1 MTTKNT
7 SPIRTCNICHEPKPL
22 SEFYPHLGTRRCKK
36 CINHK
41 NTEYQRKRRIK
52 LNNSRHGFPSYK
64 IVTEANWKNQ
74 GIVFNGKKFTLEIYN
89 LLLQIQNHRCYLCE
103 GTDIMIRFS
112 VDHNHETGEVRG
124 LLCHGCNMAVGIF
137 EKKGHYRSAW
147 HENKIKEYLENPPIR
162 HLIGEKILVEEN
174 GNA

>member
-1 MTTKNT
+1 MFYFQNG
-7 SPIRTCNICHEPKPL
+7 KPRSWCKVCENKDKTEHRHKMIQKTGNPRWGL
-22 SEFYPHLGTRRCKK
+22 TPHKQLAEC
-36 CINHK
+36 
-41 NTEYQRKRRIK
+41 Q
-52 LNNSRHGFPSYK
+52 
-64 IVTEANWKNQ
+64 WKNQ
-74 GIVFNGKKFTLEIYN
+74 GIVFHGEKFTLEIYN

-147 HENKIKEYLENPPIR
+147 HENEIKEYLENPPIH
-162 HLIGEKILVEEN
+162 HLIVEKISVKEN